1 MTMGPVFPNLVKIVK
16 DIITGLGLTAYT
28 DEQAQD
34 AIGTSLVDSS
44 TIDFTYDDA
53 TPFIGATVVPDSST
67 QRIEITKNSGAII
80 GIRKQLNFIEGSGVT
95 LTITDDSGN
104 NQIDIAALCAVIAG
118 GTFGGFEARRLLLD
132 YYDNLVTDGNGN
144 ALQDIP

>member
-104 NQIDIAALCAVIAG
+104 NQIAIALAAS
-118 GTFGGFEARRLLLD
+118 GGFEASRLILD